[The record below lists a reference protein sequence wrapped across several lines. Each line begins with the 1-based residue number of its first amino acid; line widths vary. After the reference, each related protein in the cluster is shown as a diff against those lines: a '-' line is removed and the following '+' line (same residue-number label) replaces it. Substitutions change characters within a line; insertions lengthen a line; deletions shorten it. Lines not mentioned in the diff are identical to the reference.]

1 MSDFLT
7 TARRR
12 TVIDARPCFSNTYAL
27 TVYPPFLPAREFMF
41 MSGSDDDAILRSIR
55 LFREALE
62 QTQQLYVEAGEIAE
76 GSYGWLAGDD
86 AAGETATGSP
96 GSLSST
102 SSMASQMDDLHQ
114 GFVMK
119 VFAETLPDPNAR
131 TMEQR
136 QLGRVL
142 LEHIWHEPV
151 MGTALHEA
159 IDWLISTAQDLS
171 WYDVTRPFLELPSLR
186 DSWGEVET
194 MAARLATMIAVVD
207 GREDDADRSRIH
219 HIQDELEAAK
229 AFAKRHP
236 SAPTPSAFQDHS
248 SQRSPKRAAEP
259 DDSETIDHQADIDH
273 ARDAIAWLRGEAK
286 RLREGTED
294 RAGISKDAAAK
305 STPTVRGG
313 GGMPPQPAPPKKPTN
328 QTTEEPADDR
338 TPEQRLADARAKL
351 DRLIGLEAI
360 KNQIQTLAN
369 FLNMERKREEV
380 GLPTT
385 RPSLHMAFVGNPGTG
400 KTTVARII
408 AEIYGALG
416 VLSKGHL
423 VETDRSGL
431 VAEYA
436 GQTGPK
442 TNAKIDE
449 ALDGVLFIDEAYTL
463 VDEDGQDQ
471 YGREA
476 VQTLLK
482 RMEDQR
488 DRLVVILAG
497 YPREMT
503 RMIRSN
509 PGLSSRVGT
518 TMHFDDY
525 DPEALCRIYELI
537 AAKAKYELPTET
549 RRRLLRGFTH
559 LYFNRDRHFGNGR
572 TSRNSFERSV
582 RRLANR
588 IAEAPEITRELLVT
602 MLPEDIELPNLSD
615 EQLDA
620 LSQPEGMIRV
630 LCTECEAPQVVD
642 DRSLGG
648 DTTCSS
654 CNETFKVS
662 WGSPVIDVPMI
673 DAPIIDAKTPDAKS
687 PDTTGSPEPT
697 DANLPQDGSLRSD
710 EDQGS

>member
-1 MSDFLT
+1 
-7 TARRR
+7 
-12 TVIDARPCFSNTYAL
+12 
-27 TVYPPFLPAREFMF
+27 MF
-41 MSGSDDDAILRSIR
+41 MSGPDDESILRSIR

-62 QTQQLYVEAGEIAE
+62 QTQQLYIESGKLAD
-76 GSYGWLAGDD
+76 GSYGWLAGTD
-86 AAGETATGSP
+86 AD
-96 GSLSST
+96 SST
-102 SSMASQMDDLHQ
+102 DMAAQMDALHQ

-119 VFAETLPDPNAR
+119 VFAETLPDPSVQ
-131 TMEQR
+131 TMQQR

-142 LEHIWHEPV
+142 LEHLWNQPV
-151 MGTALHEA
+151 MGTHLRESM
-159 IDWLISTAQDLS
+159 DWLLQTARDLS
-171 WYDVTRPFLELPSLR
+171 WYDVVRPFLEVPSLR

-194 MAARLATMIAVVD
+194 MAARLATMIAVID
-207 GREDDADRSRIH
+207 GNEDGADRDRIRK
-219 HIQDELEAAK
+219 IQNELHDAEKMARSAQESVPAAWEQ
-229 AFAKRHP
+229 
-236 SAPTPSAFQDHS
+236 SAPAPPLAPS
-248 SQRSPKRAAEP
+248 KG
-259 DDSETIDHQADIDH
+259 DHQADIDH

-286 RLREGTED
+286 RLREGGAD
-294 RAGISKDAAAK
+294 PSGSDQDQSAQ
-305 STPTVRGG
+305 STPMATSSRGG
-313 GGMPPQPAPPKKPTN
+313 KTTTPAADQAKPDELTAPPQETD
-328 QTTEEPADDR
+328 ER
-338 TPEQRLADARAKL
+338 TPEERLADARAKL
-351 DRLIGLEAI
+351 DRLIGLDAI

-369 FLNMERKREEV
+369 FLNMERKRVEL
-380 GLPTT
+380 GLPTM

-416 VLSKGHL
+416 VLEKGHL

-488 DRLVVILAG
+488 ERLVVILAG

-503 RMIRSN
+503 TMIRSN

-537 AAKAKYELPTET
+537 ASKAKYELPGET

-559 LYFNRDRHFGNGR
+559 LYVNRDRHFGNGR

-588 IAEAPEITRELLVT
+588 IAAAPEITRELLMT
-602 MLPEDIELPNLSD
+602 MLPGDIEVPGITD
-615 EQLDA
+615 EQLAA
-620 LSQPEGMIRV
+620 LVEPDGLIRV
-630 LCTECEAPQVVD
+630 LCTHCEAPQVVD
-642 DRSLGG
+642 DEILGS
-648 DTTCSS
+648 DVACTACK
-654 CNETFKVS
+654 EDFKVS
-662 WGSPVIDVPMI
+662 WGSPVIDRQVPEQ
-673 DAPIIDAKTPDAKS
+673 AS
-687 PDTTGSPEPT
+687 PAAERQSIESIPESE
-697 DANLPQDGSLRSD
+697 G
-710 EDQGS
+710 

>member
-1 MSDFLT
+1 
-7 TARRR
+7 
-12 TVIDARPCFSNTYAL
+12 
-27 TVYPPFLPAREFMF
+27 
-41 MSGSDDDAILRSIR
+41 MSGPDDETILRSIR

-62 QTQQLYVEAGEIAE
+62 QTQQLYVEAGKLAE

-86 AAGETATGSP
+86 AVEGADMSA
-96 GSLSST
+96 
-102 SSMASQMDDLHQ
+102 QMDALHQ

-119 VFAETLPDPNAR
+119 VFAETLPDPSAR

-142 LEHIWHEPV
+142 LEHLWGQPV
-151 MGTALHEA
+151 MGAHLHDS
-159 IDWLISTAQDLS
+159 IDWLLDTAQDLS
-171 WYDVTRPFLELPSLR
+171 WYDVVRPFLEVPSLR
-186 DSWGEVET
+186 DSWSEVET

-207 GREDDADRSRIH
+207 GSEDGSDRDRLRKIQAELLAAEQQAKSAPASAPSAGSPRRIDA
-219 HIQDELEAAK
+219 
-229 AFAKRHP
+229 
-236 SAPTPSAFQDHS
+236 APTPTHG
-248 SQRSPKRAAEP
+248 
-259 DDSETIDHQADIDH
+259 DHQTDIDH

-286 RLREGTED
+286 RLRAGTADPTASADLADPGTE
-294 RAGISKDAAAK
+294 RADPSTERAPEP
-305 STPTVRGG
+305 TPTVTGG
-313 GGMPPQPAPPKKPTN
+313 RAAAAPTAAATPAKSA
-328 QTTEEPADDR
+328 EEEVDNR
-338 TPEQRLADARAKL
+338 TPEERLAAAREKL
-351 DRLIGLEAI
+351 DRLVGLDAI

-369 FLNMERKREEV
+369 FLRMERKREEL
-380 GLPTT
+380 GLPTM
-385 RPSLHMAFVGNPGTG
+385 RPSLHMSFVGNPGTG

-416 VLSKGHL
+416 VLEKGHL

-442 TNAKIDE
+442 TNAKVDE

-525 DPEALCRIYELI
+525 DPEALCRIFELM
-537 AAKAKYELPTET
+537 AAKAKYELPSET
-549 RRRLLRGFTH
+549 RRYVLRGFTH
-559 LYFNRDRHFGNGR
+559 LYINRDRHFGNGR
-572 TSRNSFERSV
+572 MSRNSFERSV

-588 IAEAPEITRELLVT
+588 IASAPEITRELLMT
-602 MLPEDIELPNLSD
+602 MQAADIEVPGITD
-615 EQLDA
+615 EQLAA
-620 LSQPEGMIRV
+620 LVEPDGLIRV
-630 LCTECEAPQVVD
+630 LCKHCEAPQVVD
-642 DRSLGG
+642 DKALG
-648 DTTCSS
+648 TEVACTACK
-654 CNETFKVS
+654 ETFQCD
-662 WGSPVIDVPMI
+662 WGSPVIDRHLPEIGV
-673 DAPIIDAKTPDAKS
+673 AKS
-687 PDTTGSPEPT
+687 ETAKSEEADE
-697 DANLPQDGSLRSD
+697 SLEAATSD
-710 EDQGS
+710 ETAP

>member
-1 MSDFLT
+1 
-7 TARRR
+7 
-12 TVIDARPCFSNTYAL
+12 
-27 TVYPPFLPAREFMF
+27 
-41 MSGSDDDAILRSIR
+41 MSGPDDDAILRSIR

-62 QTQQLYVEAGEIAE
+62 QTRSLYVEAGEIAE
-76 GSYGWLAGDD
+76 GSYGWLAGGDGLS
-86 AAGETATGSP
+86 AGVTASP
-96 GSLSST
+96 ESV
-102 SSMASQMDDLHQ
+102 SMAAQMDDLHQ

-119 VFAETLPDPNAR
+119 IFAETLPNPRAQ
-131 TMEQR
+131 TLEQR
-136 QLGRVL
+136 QLGRIL
-142 LEHIWHEPV
+142 LEHIWHQPV
-151 MGTALHEA
+151 MGTKLHEA
-159 IDWLISTAQDLS
+159 IDWLITTAQDLS
-171 WYDVTRPFLELPSLR
+171 WYEVTRPFLELPSLR

-207 GREDDADRSRIH
+207 GREDNADRERIR
-219 HIQDELEAAK
+219 HIQTELEAAK
-229 AFAKRHP
+229 AMSRQHAPETSASTPDVP
-236 SAPTPSAFQDHS
+236 SPQT
-248 SQRSPKRAAEP
+248 
-259 DDSETIDHQADIDH
+259 TDHQADIDH
-273 ARDAIAWLRGEAK
+273 ARDAIAWLRSEAK

-294 RAGISKDAAAK
+294 RGGITKDAAVKA
-305 STPTVRGG
+305 TPTVVGG
-313 GGMPPQPAPPKKPTN
+313 GGSSAAPKPPKKES
-328 QTTEEPADDR
+328 TEAAADER

-351 DRLIGLEAI
+351 DRLIGLDAI

-416 VLSKGHL
+416 VLTKGHL

-602 MLPEDIELPNLSD
+602 MLPEDIEVPD
-615 EQLDA
+615 ITDQQLDLLA
-620 LSQPEGMIRV
+620 KPDGMIRV
-630 LCTECEAPQVVD
+630 LCSQCESPQVVD
-642 DRSLGG
+642 DCNLGCEV
-648 DTTCSS
+648 TCAS
-654 CNETFKVS
+654 CSESFSVS
-662 WGSPVIDVPMI
+662 WGSPVIDVKI
-673 DAPIIDAKTPDAKS
+673 
-687 PDTTGSPEPT
+687 PE
-697 DANLPQDGSLRSD
+697 AVESESSNEASLRSD
-710 EDQGS
+710 EDSGS

>member
-1 MSDFLT
+1 
-7 TARRR
+7 
-12 TVIDARPCFSNTYAL
+12 
-27 TVYPPFLPAREFMF
+27 
-41 MSGSDDDAILRSIR
+41 MSGPDDDAILRSIR

-76 GSYGWLAGDD
+76 GSYGWLAGDPNLRASSD
-86 AAGETATGSP
+86 NPSEPAG
-96 GSLSST
+96 LSGHASGT
-102 SSMASQMDDLHQ
+102 SMAEQMDDLHQ

-119 VFAETLPDPNAR
+119 VFAETLPDPSAQ
-131 TMEQR
+131 TMQQR

-142 LEHIWHEPV
+142 LEHIWHQPV

-186 DSWGEVET
+186 DMWGDVET

-207 GREDDADRSRIH
+207 GYEDSIDRTRIH
-219 HIQDELEAAK
+219 HIQDELESAK
-229 AFAKRHP
+229 ASAKGLSVGGPPASSPRSP
-236 SAPTPSAFQDHS
+236 NRDDSAPLP
-248 SQRSPKRAAEP
+248 
-259 DDSETIDHQADIDH
+259 SETKDHQADIDN

-286 RLREGTED
+286 RLREGTEE
-294 RAGISKDAAAK
+294 RSGIGKDAAVK
-305 STPTVRGG
+305 STPTVSGG
-313 GGMPPQPAPPKKPTN
+313 RTKTPPPQNDSAQTSEPP
-328 QTTEEPADDR
+328 EDDR
-338 TPEQRLADARAKL
+338 TPEERLQEARAKL

-369 FLNMERKREEV
+369 FLNMERKREDM

-525 DPEALCRIYELI
+525 APEALSRIYELI
-537 AAKAKYELPTET
+537 SAKAKYELPTET

-572 TSRNSFERSV
+572 TARNSFERSV

-588 IAEAPEITRELLVT
+588 IAEATDVTRELLVT
-602 MLPEDIELPNLSD
+602 MLPEDIELPNLTD
-615 EQLDA
+615 AELDA
-620 LSQPEGMIRV
+620 LVEPEGMIRV
-630 LCTECEAPQVVD
+630 LCAQCEAPQVVD
-642 DRSLGG
+642 DRMMGKE
-648 DTTCSS
+648 TTCSS
-654 CNETFKVS
+654 CNSTFQIE
-662 WGSPVIDVPMI
+662 WGSPVIDMKPSP
-673 DAPIIDAKTPDAKS
+673 DEAKQSDAKRADQA
-687 PDTTGSPEPT
+687 
-697 DANLPQDGSLRSD
+697 SLSSG